1 MPKESEYWCTNMTG
15 AAKVLNRSRQAVN
28 RYIKNGDI
36 SGFKYGSNTL
46 IPMKDI
52 AKALGTTQSRAVNLA
67 KTWDLPLWRC
77 KK

>member
-1 MPKESEYWCTNMTG
+1 MPKENEFWCTNVTG
-15 AAKVLNRSRQAVN
+15 ASQILNRSRQSVN

-36 SGFKYGSNTL
+36 SGFRYGSNTL

-52 AKALGTTQSRAVNLA
+52 AKTLRTTQSRAVNLA